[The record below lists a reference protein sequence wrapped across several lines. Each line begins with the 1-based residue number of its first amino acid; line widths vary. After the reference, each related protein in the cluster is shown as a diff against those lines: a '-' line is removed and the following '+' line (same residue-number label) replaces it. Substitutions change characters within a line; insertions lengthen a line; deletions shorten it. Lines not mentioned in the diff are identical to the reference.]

1 MFSGRGTP
9 SRQLHWAIEVDIASL
24 SLEPERRDR
33 KFSRQNLEQ
42 DDADIQRALRKKS
55 RKVRGEQIKIFKVYT
70 IFTCPGFPAGGVAG
84 DH

>member
-55 RKVRGEQIKIFKVYT
+55 RKVKGDKNQNLQSFHNFHLSRF
-70 IFTCPGFPAGGVAG
+70 PGKESGW
-84 DH
+84 

>member
-55 RKVRGEQIKIFKVYT
+55 RKVRGEQIKIFKVLT
-70 IFTCPGFPAGGVAG
+70 IFTCPGFPAGRVAG